1 MKPIQQLL
9 ALVLEKI
16 PEFSKKP
23 LRFKAMQEHM
33 SQLKKM
39 LKSDDINNEQ
49 YDKKVEDYRNREIK
63 SLLFDKYIEKTLI
76 ERVNI
81 RRFFK
86 QKE

>member
-16 PEFSKKP
+16 PEYSKKP
-23 LRFKAMQEHM
+23 IRLKAMKEHM
-33 SQLKKM
+33 IELKKS
-39 LKSDDINNEQ
+39 LHTDEINQEQ

-81 RRFFK
+81 TRFFK
-86 QKE
+86 HIQ